1 MKSFATMELKGI
13 KTNGENVQGNG
24 RIFSKIT
31 FLLFIGFSSTLL
43 SQVRQTDTL
52 KLSRQHYEEL
62 FLKQNLLLL
71 AETYKINQAEAMVLQ
86 AKLWPNPNL
95 TIEEVNLWATDKQ
108 LSYLDEPLPQVFG
121 NVAQNTQ
128 FAVQL
133 EQQIVT
139 ARKRKKLMDVEKIGV
154 KVAEQEFEE
163 LLRNLKYE
171 FRNTLTELQYLQLYN
186 RVFLEQRNLIQNLL
200 NAYKR
205 QLENDHISK
214 GEYMRLQTLQLEVSK
229 EINELSKA
237 KNEAEKELKVLLSI
251 TGPASLFVLE
261 EDFTPNLQN
270 LQNRDML
277 NLEQDFL
284 RYRPDVKLAELENE
298 YFKSLLT
305 YEKSQAIP
313 DINLNASYD
322 RGGGVWPS
330 FFGFGL
336 SIDLPVFN
344 RNQGAIAHAQMG
356 VENTTY
362 LSNDL
367 RLRARAE
374 FDQNYKDFRAALTFY
389 ESIDPDFETD
399 LDEIFESYT
408 KNFVNRNISLLQYL
422 DFQEAYLENKRIILE
437 AKKEIHLQLERLQYT
452 VGTEI

>member
-1 MKSFATMELKGI
+1 MKMKDNIIGGKNTLGSA
-13 KTNGENVQGNG
+13 
-24 RIFSKIT
+24 RIFSKVA
-31 FLLFIGFSSTLL
+31 FLIFIGISSNVFGQL
-43 SQVRQTDTL
+43 QQMDTL
-52 KLSRQHYEEL
+52 KLSRQQYEEL

-86 AKLWPNPNL
+86 AKLWPNPSL
-95 TIEEVNLWATDKQ
+95 TVEEINLWSTNKQ
-108 LSYLDEPLPQVFG
+108 LSYLEEPLPQIFG

-133 EQQIVT
+133 EQQIIT
-139 ARKRKKLMDVEKIGV
+139 AGKRKKLMAVETVGV
-154 KVAEQEFEE
+154 KVAEQEFEL

-171 FRNTLTELQYLQLYN
+171 FRNTLTELQYLQLYTQ
-186 RVFLEQRNLIQNLL
+186 VFFKQRDLIQNLL

-214 GEYMRLQTLQLEVSK
+214 GDYMRLQTLQLELSK

-237 KNEAEKELKVLLSI
+237 KNEMEKELKVLLSI
-251 TGPASLFVLE
+251 NGPVSLFVQE
-261 EDFTPNLQN
+261 DDFTPNLAKLQN
-270 LQNRDML
+270 LDVL
-277 NLEQDFL
+277 NLQQALFTH
-284 RYRPDVKLAELENE
+284 RPDLKVAELEHE
-298 YFKSLLT
+298 HFKSLLT

-322 RGGGVWPS
+322 RGGGIWPS

-344 RNQGAIAHAQMG
+344 RNQGAIAHAQFG
-356 VENTTY
+356 IENTNI
-362 LSNDL
+362 LSNDM
-367 RLRARAE
+367 RLRAQAE
-374 FDQNYKDFRAALTFY
+374 FDQHYKDFTRALMFY
-389 ESIDPDFETD
+389 ESIDSDFETD

-408 KNFVNRNISLLQYL
+408 RNFASRNISLLQYL

-437 AKKEIHLQLERLQYT
+437 SKKELHLQLEKLQYT
-452 VGTEI
+452 IGKEI